1 MTRGLSAGVFALALL
16 SCQTVVVSP
25 TPTASP
31 SSPPTASP
39 TVPPTPTARPLPSLP
54 LARTLSEADAQ
65 QAVGA
70 AVREILAALKNRDS
84 AVIAR
89 AAHPTKGVRFTM
101 SSYVRPADDVT
112 LTAAQLANAFA
123 DPTLRRWGTTD
134 GRGDPV
140 VLTFAEYTSQY
151 LYARDF
157 AASSQTAYN
166 RTIGQGNSTD
176 NTAVIYPDAILFE
189 AFDPGPDPAMRDTRC
204 QSLRLLFERE
214 QSRWYLVA
222 VVHAHWTI

>member
-1 MTRGLSAGVFALALL
+1 
-16 SCQTVVVSP
+16 
-25 TPTASP
+25 
-31 SSPPTASP
+31 
-39 TVPPTPTARPLPSLP
+39 
-54 LARTLSEADAQ
+54 
-65 QAVGA
+65 VGS
-70 AVREILAALKNRDS
+70 AVRDLLAALKSRDS

-89 AAHPTKGVRFTM
+89 AAHPTKGVRFTT
-101 SSYVRPADDVT
+101 SSYVRPADDIT

-123 DPTLRRWGTTD
+123 DPTQRRWGTTD
-134 GRGDPV
+134 GRGDAII
-140 VLTFAEYTSQY
+140 LTFAEYTSQY

-166 RTIGQGNSTD
+166 RTIGRGNTTD

-189 AFDPGPDPAMRDTRC
+189 AFDPGPDPAMRDTQW

-222 VVHAHWTI
+222 VVHGHWTI